1 MASTSNHHLAI
12 RVDDVEKAA
21 DFYATAFGANR
32 MMQSFVVEGDLGE
45 MVAVGPKGTS
55 MTILPIEFPDGGA
68 MELFNFSE
76 PAHPTKPIDA
86 WQGTLMH
93 FAIQVEDTDAAL
105 EQAEAAGG
113 KRIWPE
119 VLEMGPLR
127 IVYIHDLDGNVIE
140 IIDGTMAD
148 VITLTK
154 EAFFGEKAE

>member
-21 DFYATAFGANR
+21 DFYENAFGANR

-68 MELFNFSE
+68 MELFNFAE

-105 EQAEAAGG
+105 AAAEAAGG

-148 VITLTK
+148 VIALTK
-154 EAFFGEKAE
+154 DAFFGEKAE